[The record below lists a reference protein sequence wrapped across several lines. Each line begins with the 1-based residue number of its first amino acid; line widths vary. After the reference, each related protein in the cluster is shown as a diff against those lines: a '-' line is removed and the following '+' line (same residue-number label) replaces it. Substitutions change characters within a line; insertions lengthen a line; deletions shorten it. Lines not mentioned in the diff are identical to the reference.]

1 MATATSESPM
11 SSSSASTEIDPREAY
26 RLFQSDE
33 AILVDVRE
41 PDEHRQVHVA
51 GSMLVPVGTLDV
63 SRIRAAA
70 GDRRV
75 LIHCKSGRRAADAV
89 ARYNAATGTVAV
101 NVVGGI
107 EAWQKAGLP
116 VVRDVKAPLP
126 LMRQVQIVIGL
137 FVAAFTALGAF
148 VNPWFLVVPAFMGC
162 GLLFAGITGFC
173 GLATVL
179 SMMPWNRVTGAPI
192 ATSCSTGSC

>member
-1 MATATSESPM
+1 MATATTDAPSTP
-11 SSSSASTEIDPREAY
+11 ATEIDPQEAY
-26 RLFQSDE
+26 RLFQNDD

-51 GSMLVPVGTLDV
+51 GSLLVPLGSLDV

-75 LIHCKSGRRAADAV
+75 LVHCRSGRRSVDAV
-89 ARYNAATGTVAV
+89 ARYNAATGTIAES
-101 NVVGGI
+101 VVGGI

-137 FVAAFTALGAF
+137 FVAVFTALGAF
-148 VNPWFLVVPAFMGC
+148 TNPWFLVVPAFMGC
-162 GLLFAGITGFC
+162 GLLFAGVTGFC